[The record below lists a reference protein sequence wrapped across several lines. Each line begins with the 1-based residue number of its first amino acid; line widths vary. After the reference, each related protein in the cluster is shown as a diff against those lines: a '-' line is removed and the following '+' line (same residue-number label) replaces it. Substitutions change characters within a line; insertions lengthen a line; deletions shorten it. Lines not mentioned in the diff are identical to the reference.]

1 MNYMQDTFSG
11 MQGLLTALFK
21 PTLLR
26 ENLFTVWSKNTL
38 MTKMPGF
45 VTSCRLVG
53 FVAKSGYNYDD
64 PHFRLFRKW

>member
-1 MNYMQDTFSG
+1 MQDICTG
-11 MQGLLTALFK
+11 MLGLSTAPFK

-26 ENLFTVWSKNTL
+26 GNLFTVWSKNLL
-38 MTKMPGF
+38 MTKMPGC